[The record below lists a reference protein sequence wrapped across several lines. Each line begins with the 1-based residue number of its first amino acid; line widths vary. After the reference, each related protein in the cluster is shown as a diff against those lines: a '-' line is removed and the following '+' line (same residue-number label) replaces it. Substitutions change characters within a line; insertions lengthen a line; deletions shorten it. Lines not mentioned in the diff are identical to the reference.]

1 MSDDTDGNGD
11 GAVDDAESDR
21 QRKQLRLVGYG
32 IAVSGVLT
40 YLVAYLSTRPYDIL
54 VFGLAGL
61 AIAMLVFE
69 KLEGGAMGLSLGL
82 LTGSF
87 GIWLWPH
94 VGGGDFYVAGY
105 MLVLAGLANALLTPH
120 FRDFGERLA
129 KR

>member
-1 MSDDTDGNGD
+1 MSDDEG
-11 GAVDDAESDR
+11 DAESNR

-32 IAVSGVLT
+32 ITIAGVLT
-40 YLVAYLSTRPYDIL
+40 YLVASVSSRPYAIL
-54 VFGLAGL
+54 VYGLAGL

-69 KLEGGAMGLSLGL
+69 KLEGGAMGISLGL

-87 GIWLWPH
+87 GVWLWPN
-94 VGGGDFYVAGY
+94 VGGGDFYVLGY
-105 MLVLAGLANALLTPH
+105 MLVLAGLANAILTPY

>member
-1 MSDDTDGNGD
+1 MSDDEGD
-11 GAVDDAESDR
+11 AQSDR

-32 IAVSGVLT
+32 ITIAGVLT
-40 YLVAYLSTRPYDIL
+40 YLVASFSSRPYDIL
-54 VFGLAGL
+54 VYGLAGL

-69 KLEGGAMGLSLGL
+69 KLEGGAMGISLGL

-87 GIWLWPH
+87 GVWLWPN
-94 VGGGDFYVAGY
+94 VGGGDFYVLGY
-105 MLVLAGLANALLTPH
+105 MLVLAGLANALLTPY